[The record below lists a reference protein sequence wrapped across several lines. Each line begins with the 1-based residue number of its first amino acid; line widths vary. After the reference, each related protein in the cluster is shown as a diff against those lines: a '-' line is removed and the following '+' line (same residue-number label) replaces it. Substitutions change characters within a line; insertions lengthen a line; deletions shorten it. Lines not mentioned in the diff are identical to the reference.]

1 MRDDLRRSALG
12 RHLDG
17 IGLRALMLCVS
28 VGWFVFLWGL
38 RLPALA
44 AGAGLYGLLML
55 LYRRTRADRL
65 LRREARLRRQVGG
78 ELALERLIALPA
90 AQAHFE
96 AALRLSLRY
105 GLELLRMDEQ
115 GVLCRRGGETLLI
128 AFAQLPLSD
137 QAQARDVLSL
147 QQAARELGAE
157 RAVLCVP
164 CGVNPRAQAQAE
176 TGLPV
181 TLLGREW
188 LARLFGAQSPATNA
202 QLVALGRRRKKRPP
216 MGAFLRQM
224 LDRGRWPRYALYG
237 GLLLGLYLLTG
248 LGYYAVPGL
257 CCLALAVACRCVRT
271 AAETI

>member
-1 MRDDLRRSALG
+1 
-12 RHLDG
+12 
-17 IGLRALMLCVS
+17 
-28 VGWFVFLWGL
+28 
-38 RLPALA
+38 
-44 AGAGLYGLLML
+44 ML

-147 QQAARELGAE
+147 QQAARELGAD

-164 CGVNPRAQAQAE
+164 CGVNPGAQAQAE

-181 TLLGREW
+181 
-188 LARLFGAQSPATNA
+188 
-202 QLVALGRRRKKRPP
+202 
-216 MGAFLRQM
+216 M